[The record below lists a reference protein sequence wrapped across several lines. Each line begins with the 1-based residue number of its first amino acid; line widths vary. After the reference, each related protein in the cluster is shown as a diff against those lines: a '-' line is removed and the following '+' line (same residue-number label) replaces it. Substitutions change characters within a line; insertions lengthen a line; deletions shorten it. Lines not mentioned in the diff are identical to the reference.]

1 MKIVFIQPKSFHCW
15 EALNIGYL
23 ISAIKN
29 EINADISFFSGFF
42 DTDELIIKGC
52 EGADIVG
59 ISATSPQM
67 KHGLFLSAEIKKHNP
82 KCCIIFGG
90 MHASALPQDTLEN
103 KDIDAIV
110 TGEGERA
117 IIDVVK
123 NWSMLLAS
131 KKIIREDYIENLDD
145 VPFPDRFVIQQER
158 NIQQAYRDNGI
169 RIASIFA
176 SRGCP
181 FQCRFCASSAVW
193 GKKVRYRS
201 ADNILEE
208 FEKVAKDLKIDF
220 IKFSDDTFTLRKDLV
235 REFCEE
241 KIAHGN
247 KTSWGCN
254 VRADGISEDLLKLMR
269 ESGCSEVWI
278 GVESGSERILADIQ
292 KGITIEGIKRLFK
305 ITKDLGFFRRAYMLL
320 GMPNESMDDIK
331 LSEELVDEIEPDAVG
346 FTILAPFP
354 GSSFYDY
361 KTHKNVDWSYV
372 DEYENRITRTKY
384 LTNEELHHEQSRLV
398 KKYQN
403 KAVFR
408 QREVHV

>member
-23 ISAIKN
+23 TSAIKK
-29 EINADISFFSGFF
+29 EISADISFYSGFF
-42 DTDELIIKGC
+42 DRDESIIEGC
-52 EGADIVG
+52 KGADIIGV
-59 ISATSPQM
+59 SATSPQM
-67 KHGLFLSAEIKKHNP
+67 KHGLFLSTEIKKHDS

-90 MHASALPQDTLEN
+90 IHPSALPQDSLDNEVV
-103 KDIDAIV
+103 DAVV

-117 IIDVVK
+117 IIEVI
-123 NWSMLLAS
+123 NSRETLLGS
-131 KKIIREDYIENLDD
+131 KKIINRDYVENLDD
-145 VPFPDRFVIQQER
+145 ISFPDREVIKQER
-158 NIQQAYRDNGI
+158 NIRQAYRDNGI

-181 FQCRFCASSAVW
+181 FRCRFCASGAVW
-193 GKKVRYRS
+193 GKRIRYRS

-208 FEKVAKDLKIDF
+208 FEKVTIDLRIDF
-220 IKFSDDTFTLRKDLV
+220 IKFSDDTFTLKKDLV
-235 REFCEE
+235 REFCEK

-247 KTSWGCN
+247 KTNWGCN
-254 VRADGISEDLLKLMR
+254 IRTDGISEDLLKLMKEAGCR
-269 ESGCSEVWI
+269 EIWI
-278 GVESGSERILADIQ
+278 GVESGSREILNDMQ
-292 KGITIEGIKRLFK
+292 KGITIEGIKRIFR

-320 GMPNESMDDIK
+320 GMPNESIEDIK
-331 LSEELVDEIEPDAVG
+331 LSEELIDEIEPDAVG

-361 KTHKNVDWSYV
+361 EMHKNVDWSWV

-408 QREVHV
+408 QREVYV